1 MYPTRESLLM
11 ENAKLTTILAEE
23 DCASCALIGTVSFA
37 TRTYRIDPCYNDL
50 PVRCEARRRCSSY
63 KTRRDTCDCNYRK
76 SKFCF
81 DIASG
86 WNRWAFGR
94 CTQDMRGKSSWFGL
108 ILGSFFGNPGRDARE
123 VAGDERAAILETM
136 EDARYRN
143 PTAEWRVQGES
154 GCARKNLSSA

>member
-1 MYPTRESLLM
+1 MVFFGRRGM
-11 ENAKLTTILAEE
+11 
-23 DCASCALIGTVSFA
+23 LIGTVSCA
-37 TRTYRIDPCYNDL
+37 TRTYRNDPCHNDL

-63 KTRRDTCDCNYRK
+63 KTRRDTCDCIYCK

-94 CTQDMRGKSSWFGL
+94 CTQDTRGKSSWFGL

-123 VAGDERAAILETM
+123 VARWGGDERAAILETM
-136 EDARYRN
+136 EDARCRTRVRSGECRAGVVALPKTFPPRN
-143 PTAEWRVQGES
+143 KGTKVRNCSLPS
-154 GCARKNLSSA
+154 